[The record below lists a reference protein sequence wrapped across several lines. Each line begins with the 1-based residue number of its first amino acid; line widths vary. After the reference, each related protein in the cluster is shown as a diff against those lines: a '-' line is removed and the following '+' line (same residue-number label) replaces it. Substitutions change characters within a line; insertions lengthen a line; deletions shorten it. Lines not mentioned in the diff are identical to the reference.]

1 MSYFYQSLSHPDCAL
16 HTTAL
21 LLPACSNP
29 PYQCCILVS
38 LYPIDLS
45 VRDHLRKLV
54 SHQLAHHYC
63 SSTFTTVNYFCAIY
77 PSQKY
82 IYLQSI
88 VVSFYIY
95 GWQKLACLLI
105 IISLPRLIFHLISHQ
120 K

>member
-1 MSYFYQSLSHPDCAL
+1 MSYFYQSLSHLDCAL
-16 HTTAL
+16 HTTATCFMSL
-21 LLPACSNP
+21 IHP
-29 PYQCCILVS
+29 PYQSCILVS

-63 SSTFTTVNYFCAIY
+63 SSTFTTVNLFCAIY

-105 IISLPRLIFHLISHQ
+105 IISLSRLISHLLSHQ
-120 K
+120 T